1 MTTFAD
7 TAKESELTVLSRGLT
22 IPKGFGDQSL
32 VTAAPGTIRLL
43 GGIPAP
49 EALPVADFG
58 RVSAEIWA
66 DPSAAVASLQYSQ
79 THGFEAL
86 RGWIARREGGVDPR
100 RIVITNGGMHG
111 LSLAVQTIVE
121 RGATVAVDD
130 PVYPLFLRLLELS
143 TTSTLPVPVVAD
155 GFDVD
160 YLAAR
165 LDAGERIAAAY
176 TVPDFHNPSQVTLS
190 AVKRAAL
197 VDLAERYGFYLIVD
211 NPYRELRFAGAD
223 QKAAAFNH
231 SDRSIHVNTFTK
243 TLGPGWRLGW
253 LVLPDQLVDPV
264 IRLRNRG
271 DSHSSTVTQTIVE
284 RLLTGDDGWFDR
296 VVAAANALYRERAGV
311 LTEAL
316 HEQIPGA
323 FDTTAPDGGLFLWA
337 RLTDDRIDPAALYQ
351 RASANGVVYQQGGF
365 FASSQQRQSERYLR
379 FAYGDR
385 KPEELREAVRR
396 LAQAF

>member
-7 TAKESELTVLSRGLT
+7 TTAALDLTVLSRGLSV
-22 IPKGFGDQSL
+22 PKGFGDQSL
-32 VTAAPGTIRLL
+32 VRATPGTIRLL

-49 EALPVADFG
+49 EALPVADFA

-66 DPSAAVASLQYSQ
+66 DRTVAVASLQYSQ
-79 THGFEAL
+79 AHGFDAL
-86 RGWIARREGGVDPR
+86 RGWIAQREGGVDPQ

-121 RGATVAVDD
+121 RGATVALDD
-130 PVYPLFLRLLELS
+130 PVFPLFLRVLELS

-165 LDAGERIAAAY
+165 LATGERIAAAY
-176 TVPDFHNPSQVTLS
+176 TVPDFHNPTQVTLS

-197 VDLAERYGFYLIVD
+197 VGLAERYGFYLIVD
-211 NPYRELRFAGAD
+211 NPYRELRFAGND
-223 QKAAAFNH
+223 QGAAVFND

-253 LVLPDQLVDPV
+253 LVLPDHLVDPV

-271 DSHSSTVTQTIVE
+271 DSHSSTVTQTLVE
-284 RLLTGDDGWFDR
+284 RLVTADDGWFDR
-296 VVAAANALYRERAGV
+296 VLAAANALYRERAGV
-311 LTEAL
+311 LVDAL
-316 HEQIPGA
+316 HQQLPGA
-323 FDTTAPDGGLFLWA
+323 FETQAPEGGLFLWP
-337 RLTDDRIDPAALYQ
+337 RLTDESIDPAALYE
-351 RASANGVVYQQGGF
+351 RASEKGVVYQQGGF
-365 FASSQQRQSERYLR
+365 FASSPQRQSERFLR

-385 KPEELREAVRR
+385 TPEELQEAVRR